1 VHWLLDSNLKPKG
14 RNRRVAALR
23 TQQQMGEKRKNILL
37 TKKKGGI
44 RLSVRGIHVACDWE
58 YREGRQVSQEHVG
71 FLIQEGKN
79 VIHD

>member
-1 VHWLLDSNLKPKG
+1 
-14 RNRRVAALR
+14 
-23 TQQQMGEKRKNILL
+23 MGEKRKNILL

-79 VIHD
+79 AIHDWWCQAGLFPQNNASFCGYECGKD